1 MNRIIDILKT
11 IDRPGIDRVIEFME
25 ENNYKGSRCYGHHK
39 YAGGLVDHSLEVY
52 NHMMQNCGELPK
64 DSIIVCAF
72 FHDLGKASKSTRQ
85 IKDHEGRSVRLLDKC
100 GFPLTAQER
109 NAILTHHQ
117 IKGYL
122 NEPLRK
128 CLSQADIDSTGRW
141 KEANDPNYNSSLS
154 NILKNIGLKF
164 ISKL

>member
-117 IKGYL
+117 IKGFL

-128 CLSQADIDSTGRW
+128 CLSQADIDSIGRW